1 MKTELTIEDLKAR
14 LAKAESNYANCG
26 CKIYLEEME
35 ALKAR
40 IAYLEKQ
47 K

>member
-14 LAKAESNYANCG
+14 LATAESNYANCG
-26 CKIYLEEME
+26 CTVYIEEINT
-35 ALKAR
+35 LKAR